1 MKKVSFFFLFFL
13 LLTASACSNKVA
25 SYTGESANWSVSCT
39 VQSNSDVASYEYE
52 IRYLG
57 DNPSLIEKVKTKF
70 MSENIHSKRE
80 VPFNNIIRGKGEGM
94 SPFLDENE
102 FIVQIDWEGNSEKII
117 VTK

>member
-1 MKKVSFFFLFFL
+1 MKKVSFFFFFSSIDSIRLFKQSRFI
-13 LLTASACSNKVA
+13 
-25 SYTGESANWSVSCT
+25 YRESANWSVSCT